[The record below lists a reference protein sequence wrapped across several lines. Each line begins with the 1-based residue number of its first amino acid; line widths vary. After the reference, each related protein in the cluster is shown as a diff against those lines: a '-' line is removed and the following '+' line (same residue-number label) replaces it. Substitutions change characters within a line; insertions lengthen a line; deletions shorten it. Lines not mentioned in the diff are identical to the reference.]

1 MKRVTFDTI
10 TANELP
16 ALIVRIVTGNVA
28 IFVNFMA
35 VKYFKLTIV
44 AMVVNCAPI
53 LTIILAGPIL
63 SEIVQKSEMFSLIL
77 ATGGIAFMIFGG
89 NSD

>member
-1 MKRVTFDTI
+1 M
-10 TANELP
+10 
-16 ALIVRIVTGNVA
+16 RIVTGNLA

-35 VKYFKLTIV
+35 VKYFKLTVV
-44 AMVVNCAPI
+44 AMVINCSPI

-63 SEIVQKSEMFSLIL
+63 GEKVQKSEIFSLLL

-89 NSD
+89 ASDEETRI